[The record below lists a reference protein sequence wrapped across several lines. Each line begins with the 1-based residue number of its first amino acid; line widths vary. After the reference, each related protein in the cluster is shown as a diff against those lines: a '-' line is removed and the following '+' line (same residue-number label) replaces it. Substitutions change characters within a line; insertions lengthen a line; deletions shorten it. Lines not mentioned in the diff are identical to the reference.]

1 VIVHF
6 LSADTIRDSYI
17 DHNGWLA
24 TMAAS
29 SGRE

>member
-6 LSADTIRDSYI
+6 LSVDTIRDSYI